1 MEETI
6 TLSEPLAAEGEK
18 KRTRFYSVD
27 IAKGILIL
35 EVVLGHVWFA
45 KAGAVNS
52 WFPYSMPAFFLLA
65 GYVYKPGRTYWQN
78 MGRRVLQLLVPY
90 VLFSIFCNLL
100 YPVYAELAKV
110 QPEPDAM
117 KNLWIA
123 CLKSDAFN
131 MLMSTPMWFL
141 TSLFTASIVFFALVD
156 RVRKSFLWTAVT
168 VVVLLGLTVVI
179 EIVKKGA
186 FVPWHLDYALFGCA
200 MMLMGAYFGQRRWFT
215 TFSVKNLILGIVL
228 LAACLGL
235 NEIFPNG
242 KTSVVQYITTEKLY
256 GVGTNFVISL
266 MGSIGLLCVCT
277 LLEKIPV
284 FRPVFCWLGRNSLWI
299 LCIHYAAIMI
309 IELWL
314 FNHKVLSNSLIQV
327 IMKEMYGWGFVRDTK
342 KDIIVK
348 VLVAFV
354 SIGIS
359 GIYAVIHNAVKKA
372 IKSKRPA

>member
-6 TLSEPLAAEGEK
+6 TLSEPLAATGEK
-18 KRTRFYSVD
+18 KRTRLYSVD

-35 EVVLGHVWFA
+35 EVVLGHAWFA
-45 KAGAVNS
+45 KAGAVNQ

-65 GYVYKPGRTYWQN
+65 GYVYKPGRTYLQN

-110 QPEPDAM
+110 PPDPSAM

-156 RVRKSFLWTAVT
+156 RVRKSLLWTAVCA
-168 VVVLLGLTVVI
+168 VILLGLTVVI

-200 MMLMGAYFGQRRWFT
+200 MMLMGAYFGQRGLFT
-215 TFSVKNLILGIVL
+215 KFSVKNLILGIVL
-228 LAACLGL
+228 LAACMGL
-235 NEIFPNG
+235 NEVFPNG
-242 KTSVVQYITTEKLY
+242 KTSVVQYITTGELY

-284 FRPVFCWLGRNSLWI
+284 FRPVFCWLGRSSLWI

-314 FNHKVLSNSLIQV
+314 FNHKVLSNSIIQV
-327 IMKEMYGWGFVRDTK
+327 IMKEMYGWGLVRDTT

-348 VLVAFV
+348 VLVAFA
-354 SIGIS
+354 SIGIG

-372 IKSKRPA
+372 IKSKRAA